1 MVNVPSAGLYIWTA
15 IGPAASG
22 SAVNVDFDASVIL
35 QVALFIVLIVV
46 LKPLLFDPVLKVFA
60 LREQRTEGAKAEA
73 RELDERAGELL
84 RKYEDELVRV
94 QRVIGEER
102 DRVRAETARL
112 EAQILGEARGAAA
125 DIVAEGRRQI
135 EAESNRI
142 RFDLGREAERAA
154 QAIAREALGREVSGS

>member
-1 MVNVPSAGLYIWTA
+1 VVNVPSAGLYILTA

-22 SAVNVDFDASVIL
+22 SAVNVDFDKSVLL
-35 QVALFIVLIVV
+35 QMALFVVLVVV
-46 LKPLLFDPVLKVFA
+46 LKPMLFDPVLKVFA

-102 DRVRAETARL
+102 DRIRAETARL
-112 EAQILGEARGAAA
+112 EAQILGEARRAAA
-125 DIVAEGRRQI
+125 DIIDEGRRQI
-135 EAESNRI
+135 DAESNRI
-142 RFDLGREAERAA
+142 RLELGRQADGVA
-154 QAIAREALGREVSGS
+154 QAIARQALGREVS